1 MPKKPW
7 KKKGGSKLSGASETH
22 LLIGSCLLCNCGIC
36 SGGPGMSIPLGL
48 KPYTLNKDSLATWER
63 HKSRLLEVWQDPEG
77 RGLGSGFTAEGLR
90 GAGRLG
96 LPCWAEITFDGAKL
110 PKSDKS
116 WPPDIKNA
124 WRELKDNKTTKL

>member
-1 MPKKPW
+1 MPKKPR
-7 KKKGGSKLSGASETH
+7 KSKGGSKLSGASECH

-63 HKSRLLEVWQDPEG
+63 HKSRLLEIWQDPEG
-77 RGLGSGFTAEGLR
+77 RQPGTSNFTGEAYR

-96 LPCWAEITFDGAKL
+96 LPCWAEIYFEGASL
-110 PKSDKS
+110 PKMDK
-116 WPPDIKNA
+116 WPPDIKKA